1 MFDTFK
7 KERAFAEYEL
17 FKSLTSNYLLLRL
30 WYIITHCYSTLILWE
45 GVTVHIAHS
54 TKLCPNCKVLNI
66 ALHCQL
72 VCARLCLA
80 GAWPSGCWVVP
91 CENEPVSCKEFSQ
104 ADLDPSDAKTVQSCA
119 KLPEQTL
126 YYKVAKLSKSE
137 TGEQTQ
143 WKRKQFSILVQYIV
157 LLQWLS

>member
-104 ADLDPSDAKTVQSCA
+104 EDLDCEDAKTEESKTA
-119 KLPEQTL
+119 RTTL
-126 YYKVAKLSKSE
+126 YNKAAKLSKSE